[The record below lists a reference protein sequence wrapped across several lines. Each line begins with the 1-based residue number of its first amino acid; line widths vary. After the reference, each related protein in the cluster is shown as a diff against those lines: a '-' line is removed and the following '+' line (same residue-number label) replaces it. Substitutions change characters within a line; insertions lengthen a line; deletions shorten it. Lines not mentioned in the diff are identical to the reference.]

1 MQLSLPDDLVVHI
14 PPTGSSDA
22 VFEEICSNHPELR
35 IEQTREGEILIM
47 SPAGNESSNRNL
59 KILRQLGNWTL
70 SDGRGEA
77 FDSNTM
83 FRPPDGS
90 KMGPAAAWI
99 SRARLAAFPAGERE
113 KFLPLAP
120 EFVIE
125 LRSPNDSLPALQ
137 TKMENW
143 ISNGVAVG
151 WLIDADERRVWIY
164 TSSNV
169 REAVNPSQVSG
180 DGPIRG
186 FVLEL
191 DEVYRG
197 LKF

>member
-1 MQLSLPDDLVVHI
+1 MQLTLPDDLVVHI
-14 PPTGSSDA
+14 HPTGSSDA

-35 IEQTREGEILIM
+35 IEQTPEGEILIM

-77 FDSNTM
+77 FDSNTV
-83 FRPPDGS
+83 FRLPDGS
-90 KMGPAAAWI
+90 KMGPDAAWI
-99 SRARLAAFPAGERE
+99 SRAKLAAFPARERE

-125 LRSPNDSLPALQ
+125 LRSPSDPLPDLLK
-137 TKMENW
+137 KMENW
-143 ISNGVAVG
+143 ISNGAAEG

-164 TSSNV
+164 TGQGV
-169 REAVNPSQVSG
+169 REAINPAHVSG
-180 DGPIRG
+180 EGPVEG

-191 DEVYRG
+191 DEIYRG